1 MQLLNDQHSNTQLI
15 VRAKQ
20 GDTAAIGELYE
31 RYRLG
36 VYRYLYYRAGDTQI
50 ADDLT
55 SEVFIRMIRA
65 LSGYQVQNSS
75 FQAWLYQI
83 AHNLLNDHYRKAS
96 NRNQVELEDNM
107 SNDPLY
113 RRSRPVEHTLNSVAL
128 KQALEVL
135 SDEQRDVIVM
145 RFISGMSIAE
155 VAQSI
160 HKSEDAVKGLQR
172 RALSSLRAVLA
183 DLEVHYA

>member
-1 MQLLNDQHSNTQLI
+1 MATDQQSITHLI

-20 GDTAAIGELYE
+20 GDAAAIGELYE

-36 VYRYLYYRAGDTQI
+36 VYRYFFYRSGDTHI

-65 LSGYQVQNSS
+65 LSGYKLQNGL

-83 AHNLLNDHYRKAS
+83 AHNLLNDHYRKTG
-96 NRNQVELEDNM
+96 NHNHIELEENTM
-107 SNDPLY
+107 NDPVFS
-113 RRSRPVEHTLNSVAL
+113 RSRPVEHSLNGVAL
-128 KQALEVL
+128 NQALKVL
-135 SDEQRDVIVM
+135 SNEQRDVIVM
-145 RFISGMSIAE
+145 RFISEMSIAE
-155 VAQSI
+155 VAQTI